1 MLTLSQKLPD
11 YFEYIENDV
20 SYSLRQVQYPQ
31 DIPLLHRWMH
41 EPHVIPQWQLNKS
54 EIELKV
60 YFEKMLA
67 DDHQRLMIV
76 GINGQDVGY
85 AEIYEGKRDRLAR
98 YYKGEDNDLGWHLL
112 FGEKSAFGRGFLR
125 PTLRLLNFYI
135 FENSPTNRIVGEP
148 DHTVKPYAAVV
159 EDMCYEEQGLI
170 PMPEKTAMLYYC
182 FREKFYDRFFELYQ
196 ASQQKLQQKAS

>member
-112 FGEKSAFGRGFLR
+112 FGEKSAFGQGFLR
-125 PTLRLLNFYI
+125 PTIRLLNFYI
-135 FENSPTNRIVGEP
+135 FENSPTNRIVG
-148 DHTVKPYAAVV
+148 
-159 EDMCYEEQGLI
+159 
-170 PMPEKTAMLYYC
+170 
-182 FREKFYDRFFELYQ
+182 
-196 ASQQKLQQKAS
+196 